1 MELKKLLD
9 GVEIVDFNVDMSLD
23 VNEIKINSA
32 EVKAGDMFV
41 CMKGTNDDATRYVKD
56 ITVPFVAV
64 SEKKLDG
71 ASYVQVKDARLAYS
85 KICNNRFL
93 HPLDDVKLVSVI
105 GTNGKTSTAS
115 YICQILTYAGIKC
128 GLIGTSGHFIDG
140 EKVGQSLTTPDPYEF
155 FELLFKMRAKGCEV
169 VVSELSAHAIY
180 WKKLAAVK
188 SDFAVFTNL
197 SQDHLDFF
205 KTYEEYKRVKV
216 GYFSPENAKCA
227 IVNVDDPAGREILKR
242 AEESK
247 MHVIAYGLENPAD
260 CFAVKVREG
269 MDGISFVANFKD
281 EIMEIRSRLFGEFNV
296 YNLLSAI
303 TVAAAMGVECR
314 TIEKA
319 ALKVRAV
326 KGRFSILRSDKG
338 TIIIDFAHTPEG
350 LKNVLSA
357 ARTLTK
363 SRLITVFGCGGE
375 RDALKRRIMG
385 EVASK
390 YSDSIVLT
398 SDNPRGEEPEEII
411 KQIEQGVC
419 IKDVKCIP
427 ERSDAIRYAISGM
440 DEGDTLVIA
449 GKGDENYLEVS
460 GKKIPYSDFDV
471 VSRYVK

>member
-1 MELKKLLD
+1 M
-9 GVEIVDFNVDMSLD
+9 
-23 VNEIKINSA
+23 
-32 EVKAGDMFV
+32 
-41 CMKGTNDDATRYVKD
+41 
-56 ITVPFVAV
+56 
-64 SEKKLDG
+64 
-71 ASYVQVKDARLAYS
+71 
-85 KICNNRFL
+85 
-93 HPLDDVKLVSVI
+93 
-105 GTNGKTSTAS
+105 
-115 YICQILTYAGIKC
+115 
-128 GLIGTSGHFIDG
+128 
-140 EKVGQSLTTPDPYEF
+140 
-155 FELLFKMRAKGCEV
+155 
-169 VVSELSAHAIY
+169 
-180 WKKLAAVK
+180 
-188 SDFAVFTNL
+188 
-197 SQDHLDFF
+197 
-205 KTYEEYKRVKV
+205 
-216 GYFSPENAKCA
+216 
-227 IVNVDDPAGREILKR
+227 
-242 AEESK
+242 
-247 MHVIAYGLENPAD
+247 
-260 CFAVKVREG
+260 
-269 MDGISFVANFKD
+269 
-281 EIMEIRSRLFGEFNV
+281 
-296 YNLLSAI
+296 
-303 TVAAAMGVECR
+303 
-314 TIEKA
+314 
-319 ALKVRAV
+319 